1 MKFRRKLN
9 EWKWVKLF
17 EEMIAL
23 STVKLNVVLRLLM
36 QVGIPLWSS
45 FVIPHDKRL
54 EFDL

>member
-1 MKFRRKLN
+1 M
-9 EWKWVKLF
+9 KLF

-23 STVKLNVVLRLLM
+23 NTVKLNVVLRLLM